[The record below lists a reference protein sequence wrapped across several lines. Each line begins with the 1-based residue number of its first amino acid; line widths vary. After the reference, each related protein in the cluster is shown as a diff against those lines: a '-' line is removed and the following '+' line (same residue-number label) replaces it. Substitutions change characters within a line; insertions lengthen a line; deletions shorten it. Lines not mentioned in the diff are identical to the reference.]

1 MNISDEDFEQMMARY
16 QRTRPLNADP
26 DPEAKTVAATAVK
39 LPAFW
44 LEDPE
49 LWFAQVECVFKNR
62 QPRIT
67 QEATKYNY
75 VCEVL
80 PSRVIAKVRHVI
92 LSETPEVELSL
103 IHI

>member
-1 MNISDEDFEQMMARY
+1 MNISDKDFEQMMSHY
-16 QRTRPLNADP
+16 QRKRPLNA

-49 LWFAQVECVFKNR
+49 LWFAQVECAFKNR

-80 PSRVIAKVRHVI
+80 LSRVSHCQC
-92 LSETPEVELSL
+92 
-103 IHI
+103 